1 MFRIHCCFELLLY
14 LVFLKHCNTIHDT
27 AINYYEIPIGE
38 DYGHGT
44 LPQMTK
50 GEEDQFVPLTHSP
63 VEASGHSS
71 QSPSSP
77 SQSSYPFVEKTSA
90 FSQLCD
96 RNDSTT
102 PTISRVY
109 RLHRNIND
117 FPQTTTTMK
126 EKLREANEK
135 CASPQDTLDTDV
147 ESLSSLESEGD
158 YYCYSTPL
166 EEIDENCRADDFAD
180 VENCNAESISPR
192 RTQQNGTGSVIE
204 YSEDIDE
211 DGRCYDS
218 DESGALK
225 GHHQY
230 SGFNHHSK
238 FFHNSDSPHP
248 ILHEDEHKYRKGL
261 TTIQMMSC
269 WLLLLGF
276 AIMGGNIIQMEL
288 HLYKDRNSSGVPS
301 RKVTEESMGLRH
313 TSRLLQSNLDHHH
326 GQLFHQYQRK
336 SLEPLWFVDPETQ
349 KNEVAER
356 NRQNDLEV
364 IRRTTAGKSR
374 KFSVRLRPSERD
386 AHGKIRRDLL
396 LGAVER
402 LAICSRVESIELDFS
417 STERDE
423 NRESGGMFIREE
435 DDAVWLNHPS
445 GKVKR
450 LLSPDGREDE
460 FLNSNNGNR
469 NVDQYAVLLL
479 DADVALSCDD
489 LERGECN
496 TSDSISHEVLIIMR
510 LDLEKSLLLPF
521 LGFKMWIKAP
531 DQAVGF
537 LPYKL
542 NKAPKQIG
550 SPSGISSP
558 TAAIPT
564 GNMSLEP
571 VQNIGRSY
579 NILSDRAMFVHR
591 RYLQSKHFTV
601 AIEAGKQQC
610 ERFILSISITSIS
623 RKPPIGVLSR
633 PVDMRMSDVN
643 GRILET
649 KYDEKYNEVVQCLN
663 DSMSGF
669 GLINLPS
676 ESTLYLGRAKK

>member
-1 MFRIHCCFELLLY
+1 
-14 LVFLKHCNTIHDT
+14 
-27 AINYYEIPIGE
+27 
-38 DYGHGT
+38 
-44 LPQMTK
+44 MTK
-50 GEEDQFVPLTHSP
+50 EEEYQFVPLTHSP
-63 VEASGHSS
+63 VEASGHLS
-71 QSPSSP
+71 QSPSPP
-77 SQSSYPFVEKTSA
+77 SQSTYLFVEKTSA
-90 FSQLCD
+90 FSLLCD
-96 RNDSTT
+96 SNDSMT

-117 FPQTTTTMK
+117 YPQTTATMK
-126 EKLREANEK
+126 EKRCEGNEK

-147 ESLSSLESEGD
+147 ESLSSFESEGNND
-158 YYCYSTPL
+158 CYSTPL
-166 EEIDENCRADDFAD
+166 EQIDEDCRADDFAD
-180 VENCNAESISPR
+180 EANHDAESYPR
-192 RTQQNGTGSVIE
+192 WTRQNGTSSVVE

-211 DGRCYDS
+211 EGRCYYS

-225 GHHQY
+225 GHHPY
-230 SGFNHHSK
+230 SRFNHHST
-238 FFHNSDSPHP
+238 FFHNSDSPKP
-248 ILHEDEHKYRKGL
+248 FLYEDEHNYRKGL
-261 TTIQMMSC
+261 TTIQLMSC

-288 HLYKDRNSSGVPS
+288 HLYKDRNGSGLPW
-301 RKVTEESMGLRH
+301 RKTTDENMGLRH
-313 TSRLLQSNLDHHH
+313 SSRLLPSYHDHHYETKN
-326 GQLFHQYQRK
+326 QRFHQYQRK

-349 KNEVAER
+349 QNEVAER
-356 NRQNDLEV
+356 NRQTDLEV

-402 LAICSRVESIELDFS
+402 LAFCSRVESIELDFS
-417 STERDE
+417 SAERYE
-423 NRESGGMFIREE
+423 NRESGGVLIHEE

-460 FLNSNNGNR
+460 FLNINNGNR

-489 LERGECN
+489 LERG
-496 TSDSISHEVLIIMR
+496 
-510 LDLEKSLLLPF
+510 
-521 LGFKMWIKAP
+521 FKMWTKAP

-537 LPYKL
+537 LPYTL
-542 NKAPKQIG
+542 HKAPNQIG
-550 SPSGISSP
+550 SPADISTP
-558 TAAIPT
+558 TAAIST

-571 VQNIGRSY
+571 VQNIGRTY

-601 AIEAGKQQC
+601 AIEAGKQQPC

-633 PVDMRMSDVN
+633 PVDMRMSEVK

-649 KYDEKYNEVVQCLN
+649 KHDEKYNEVLECLN
-663 DSMSGF
+663 DSMSDL